1 MPIPTKQDFNS
12 EQKPKQQKLFSEID
26 TNTNISSNGIENSNT
41 SKMKHKNKSTGTL
54 HKNIRTNLKEPLD
67 ILSPSRR
74 KQRSIVTET
83 IKKSLNAQKE
93 KQTYEQ
99 RVNIMKNKIAALKKQ
114 EDFLKRKMEQQALK
128 EKEMLFKVQRQNVK
142 RN

>member
-1 MPIPTKQDFNS
+1 
-12 EQKPKQQKLFSEID
+12 
-26 TNTNISSNGIENSNT
+26 
-41 SKMKHKNKSTGTL
+41 MKHKNKSTGTL